1 MKKQDDKGKT
11 RTAAQ
16 ETTARRVAESKK
28 EFLEALAAAG
38 GIVSS
43 ACKAADISRVTFY
56 KWLHDDADFAE
67 KVTDIKELQKD
78 FCEALILKQMKAG
91 NTKMIIFYA
100 TTQMKDRGY
109 SVRSEVVDKTPYRP
123 KELTIEELAAFRND
137 LEKKY

>member
-1 MKKQDDKGKT
+1 MKKRDKEKKPQ
-11 RTAAQ
+11 TAAQ
-16 ETTARRVAESKK
+16 ETTKRRVAESKRV
-28 EFLEALAAAG
+28 FLEALSNAG

-56 KWLHDDADFAE
+56 KWLHDDEEFAE

-78 FCEALILKQMKAG
+78 FCEALILKQMKEG

-123 KELTIEELAAFRND
+123 KELTVEELAAFRND